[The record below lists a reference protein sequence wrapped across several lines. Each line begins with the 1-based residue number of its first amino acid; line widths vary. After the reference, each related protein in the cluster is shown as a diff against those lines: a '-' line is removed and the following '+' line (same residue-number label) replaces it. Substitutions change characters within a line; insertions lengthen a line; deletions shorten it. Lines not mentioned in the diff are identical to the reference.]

1 MANQDQAQQCM
12 AKLQAMVSQA
22 RQRYL
27 RHTGDPDGGNAYLQK
42 FEDLAGALDALNLAA
57 LSAAIGTLQGGLDQ
71 ITDAT
76 KRLSNALDQIAA
88 AESEFAEFTR
98 IVNAGANL
106 IGALQSGDLQAIKD
120 ALDKI
125 RTDFAAPAGG

>member
-1 MANQDQAQQCM
+1 M

-22 RQRYL
+22 RQRYR